1 MMPLLAALLAVD
13 PALPLPLTRL
23 KTLSWFSSLL
33 EYPPI
38 KALLP
43 IPILIALWPL
53 VRRFFRATWEELD
66 AEARRLRLEAPL
78 TEYDYRRP
86 VACFAIV
93 AVVLTL
99 QDWIALGARLEA
111 AGVAFDIAPF
121 IRFAGEPGEQGAMF
135 FRDPAGNP
143 IEIKGV
149 RDFAS
154 LFAR

>member
-1 MMPLLAALLAVD
+1 MGPQGSVWAAL
-13 PALPLPLTRL
+13 ALG
-23 KTLSWFSSLL
+23 SSGATGRTVSVASVAPVAASGGNQRDS
-33 EYPPI
+33 PPI

-99 QDWIALGARLEA
+99 Q
-111 AGVAFDIAPF
+111 
-121 IRFAGEPGEQGAMF
+121 
-135 FRDPAGNP
+135 
-143 IEIKGV
+143 
-149 RDFAS
+149 
-154 LFAR
+154 